1 MNCAQNNSM
10 RSVKRDVFMVND
22 ILINK
27 AASIERCINRVREEY
42 TNAGAGF
49 AKDYSRQD
57 AAILNIERACEAALD
72 MGQHIIRTKQLGISQ
87 SARDVFTLLAQA
99 NLIDDTL
106 ADTMKRM
113 VGFRNIAVHDYQA
126 LLLPIVE
133 NIISNHLDDFIHFSK
148 QLLQQK

>member
-1 MNCAQNNSM
+1 MA
-10 RSVKRDVFMVND
+10 ND

-27 AASIERCINRVREEY
+27 AASIERCVNRVREEY
-42 TNAGAGF
+42 AKAGIGF
-49 AKDYSRQD
+49 ATDYSRQD
-57 AAILNIERACEAALD
+57 AAILNIQRACEAALD

-99 NLIDDTL
+99 NLIDNVL

-113 VGFRNIAVHDYQA
+113 IGFRNIAVHDYQA

-133 NIISNHLDDFIHFSK
+133 NIIAHHLDDFIKFST